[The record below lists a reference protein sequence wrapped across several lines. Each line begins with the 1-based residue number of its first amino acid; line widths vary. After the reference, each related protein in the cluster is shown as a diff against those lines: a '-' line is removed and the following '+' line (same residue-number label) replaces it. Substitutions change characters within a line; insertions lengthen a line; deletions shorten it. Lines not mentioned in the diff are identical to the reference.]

1 MKLTINGC
9 QHEVTATTLAAL
21 LAELDYDGGWLATA
35 LNGEVVPAR
44 ERDGCALADGDRIEI
59 LAPMKGG

>member
-1 MKLTINGC
+1 MKLTVNGEN
-9 QHEVTATTLAAL
+9 QEVAADTLAAL
-21 LAELDYDGGWLATA
+21 LAELDYEGGWLATA

-44 ERDGCALADGDRIEI
+44 ERDGCALTDGDRIEI

>member
-1 MKLTINGC
+1 MKLTINGEQC
-9 QHEVTATTLAAL
+9 EVTAATLAAL
-21 LAELDYDGGWLATA
+21 LTELDYEGGWLATA

-44 ERDGCALADGDRIEI
+44 QRDGCALTDGDRIEI

>member
-1 MKLTINGC
+1 MKLTINGE
-9 QHEVTATTLAAL
+9 QHEVTAATLATL
-21 LAELDYDGGWLATA
+21 LAELDYEGGWLATA

-44 ERDGCALADGDRIEI
+44 ERDSCALADGDRIEI

>member
-1 MKLTINGC
+1 MKLTINGE
-9 QHEVTATTLAAL
+9 HHDVAAATLAAL

>member
-9 QHEVTATTLAAL
+9 QHEVTAATLAAL

>member
-1 MKLTINGC
+1 MKLTVNGES
-9 QHEVTATTLAAL
+9 HVVAASTLAAL
-21 LAELDYDGGWLATA
+21 LTELDYEGGWLATA

-44 ERDGCALADGDRIEI
+44 ERDCCALAEGDRVEI